1 MATTFKD
8 IRSRYRTLSML
19 MKIIVI
25 NVAVFVVLR
34 LSVII
39 MLFAGVDNPESILQ
53 WVELPSNPSALLH
66 RPWTIVTYMFAQ
78 YDVLHLL
85 FNMLWLYWFG
95 IIFMSFSIGRRLGA
109 LYVYGGLVGAALYLL
124 AYNFFP
130 VFNGVNGLLIG
141 SSGAVI
147 AIVAATAVMVPDYKM
162 NLLFLGAISLK
173 WVAIVTIGLDLISVT
188 GSNAGGHIAHLGGAL
203 IGVIYALRL
212 RRGQDITAPVNRLL
226 DHLANL
232 FKRRPAPRF
241 KVYENKGKTKAPQS
255 HKDATADDRAKLDE
269 ILDKIKKSGYTSL
282 TPEERKR
289 LFDVSS
295 RIK

>member
-1 MATTFKD
+1 MATTFKELM
-8 IRSRYRTLSML
+8 SRYSSLSML

-25 NVAVFVVLR
+25 NVAVFVALR
-34 LSVII
+34 LAVIV
-39 MLFAGVDNPESILQ
+39 MLFSGFDNPESVLQ
-53 WVELPSNPSALLH
+53 WVELPSNPSMFLR
-66 RPWTIVTYMFAQ
+66 RPWTIITYMFAQ

-95 IIFMSFSIGRRLGA
+95 IIFMSFSTGRRLMA
-109 LYVYGGLVGAALYLL
+109 LYVYGGLVGAALYML
-124 AYNFFP
+124 AYNSLP
-130 VFNGVNGLLIG
+130 LFNGVNGMLIG
-141 SSGAVI
+141 ASGAVI

-162 NLLFLGAISLK
+162 HLLFLGAVSLK
-173 WVAIVTIGLDLISVT
+173 WVAIVTIGIDLLGVT
-188 GSNAGGHIAHLGGAL
+188 GANAGGHLAHLGGAL

-212 RRGQDITAPVNRLL
+212 RRGHDITAPVN
-226 DHLANL
+226 HLFDRVVNI
-232 FKRRPAPRF
+232 FKPRPKPRF
-241 KVYENKGKTKAPQS
+241 KTYRSDHTQHSRRSNTA
-255 HKDATADDRAKLDE
+255 DATADRAKLDE